1 MDRSLKSHPLYT
13 FFITVLTF
21 IAAYYACILLHEWAG
36 HGLAAWLLGEKSSP
50 FDIYYGGWALLHVDE
65 NVDYAKLMTAG
76 RGISVAIIAI
86 NGVVVTGLFFILS
99 LILLPRAST
108 QKNIVLFTF
117 LYWALV
123 INMVPLLQYFT
134 LTAFSSAGDVGQFT
148 HGLNISPWWIFIPG
162 IVVVIAAL
170 WRIFK
175 IEIPRA
181 YAVIPIKSSWGRRI
195 LLFFTLFIIFLM
207 IYTHGYNPLTDTGSN
222 LSSQL
227 LALGSILLVPIL
239 LFLCDP
245 SRNWVKKA
253 VLQLETVTY
262 TTL

>member
-1 MDRSLKSHPLYT
+1 MARSLKSQPFYS

-21 IAAYYACILLHEWAG
+21 IAAYYVCILLHEWAG

-65 NVDYAKLMTAG
+65 NVDYTKLMAAG
-76 RGISVAIIAI
+76 QGISVAMIAI

-99 LILLPRAST
+99 LILLPRVST
-108 QKNIVLFTF
+108 QKNTVLFAF

-123 INMVPLLQYFT
+123 VNMVPLLQYFT
-134 LTAFSSAGDVGQFT
+134 LTAFSSEGDVGHFT

-162 IVVVIAAL
+162 TVVVIAAL

-175 IEIPRA
+175 VEVPRA
-181 YAVIPIKSSWGRRI
+181 YAVIPIKNLWGRRI
-195 LLFFTLFIIFLM
+195 FLFITLFVIFLM
-207 IYTHGYNPLTDTGSN
+207 IYTHGYNPLTDASTN
-222 LSSQL
+222 LSSKL
-227 LALGSILLVPIL
+227 LVLGSILLVPIL

-245 SRNWVKKA
+245 SQNWVTKA
-253 VLQLETVTY
+253 VAQLETVTH
-262 TTL
+262 TMP